1 MIPNKN
7 ILLILVLTLIYS
19 LAPGNNIRHISTYE
33 GLSNNSVFSLHQDS
47 LGHLWI
53 GTTDGLNI
61 WDGHSLEMYNP
72 DDGKNFFAGNTIL
85 SILSDGKDGIWLRTY
100 YGIAHINTIT
110 RQIRYYDSLT
120 FAPYMTCGTDGVPYV
135 IGADRFIYHLDEK
148 SDSFIKSEIEIPGH
162 KEYLKQMHRYGS
174 DSLYCFTNK
183 GIYLIRDLVLE
194 KKIDTE
200 IAFVSAAPEGNIC
213 YFASNKTKDI
223 FAFDMKTTQIS
234 LYAETGSSVPDNE
247 IYRALLPYKGSVL
260 AGFSVSGVY
269 IAPPI
274 AKLSLPHRL
283 NRVFS
288 RF

>member
-7 ILLILVLTLIYS
+7 ILLILVLTLICS

-61 WDGHSLEMYNP
+61 WDGHSLEMFNP

-85 SILSDGKDGIWLRTY
+85 GIYPDSKDGIWLRTY
-100 YGIAHINTIT
+100 YGIAHINTTT
-110 RQIRYYDSLT
+110 REIIYYDSLT
-120 FAPYMTCGTDGVPYV
+120 FASYMACGTDGVPYV
-135 IGADRFIYHLDEK
+135 LGSDRFIYHLDST
-148 SDSFIKSEIEIPGH
+148 SDSFIKSEIEIPNH

-183 GIYLIRDLVLE
+183 GIYLIKDLALA
-194 KKIDTE
+194 KKIETD
-200 IAFVSAAPEGNIC
+200 IAFVSATPEGNIC
-213 YFASNKTKDI
+213 YFASDKTKDI

-234 LYAETGSSVPDNE
+234 LYAAIGGSVPAKE
-247 IYRALLPYKGSVL
+247 IYRALLPYKGNVL
-260 AGFSVSGVY
+260 TGFSVSGVY

-274 AKLSLPHRL
+274 ARLSLLHL
-283 NRVFS
+283 
-288 RF
+288 